1 MTALPLADR
10 TITEVAAALRARE
23 VSARE
28 LTDACLV
35 RIERDGERL
44 NTFLAL
50 DAEGARRAADDADR
64 ALSAGMDGA
73 RPLLGIPYALKDIF
87 VTRALDEDGNDLP
100 GGLPTTAGSFIL
112 SGYRSPYPSAAQEAL
127 ERAGAI
133 LLGKTNCDE
142 FAMGSSNENSAYGPV
157 RNPWDEVTVPGGS
170 SGGSSA
176 AVASGQAYFALG
188 TDTGGSIRQPASLTG
203 TVGMKPTYG
212 RVSRFGMIAF
222 ASSLDQCGP
231 FGRSV
236 RDVAL
241 VLGALAGHDPR
252 DSTSVDVPVGDYA
265 AALDGD
271 VRGLRLGVPREYFVA
286 GMEPGVEAAIRAA
299 VETLRGLGAEIVEVS
314 LPSTDRG
321 LATYYIIAPA
331 EASAN
336 LARYDGVKFGLSA
349 GADELWENYDR
360 TRGSGFGPEVKRRIM
375 LGTYALS
382 AGYYDAYYVKAQ
394 QVRTLIKAEFDEV
407 LSTVDA
413 ILAPTSPTVAF
424 KIGAKTDDPLAMYL
438 NDACTLP
445 VNIAGLPGISV
456 PGGMSDGLP
465 VGFQVIGRAFDE
477 ATVLRVA
484 DAYERAAGFSDVRPP
499 TASDEP

>member
-1 MTALPLADR
+1 MTDLPIADR
-10 TITEVAAALRARE
+10 TIAELSVLLRERRIT
-23 VSARE
+23 ARE
-28 LTDACLV
+28 LTDACLARV
-35 RIERDGERL
+35 ERDAERL

-50 DAEGARRAADDADR
+50 DAEAARRAADAADMAR
-64 ALSAGMDGA
+64 SGGDD

-87 VTRALDEDGNDLP
+87 VTRALDDRGNDLP

-112 SGYRSPYPSAAQEAL
+112 EGYRSPYASSAQERL
-127 ERAGAI
+127 ETAGAI

-157 RNPWDEVTVPGGS
+157 RNPWDETTVPGGS

-176 AVASGQAYFALG
+176 AVAGGQAVFALG

-212 RVSRFGMIAF
+212 RVSRWGMIAF

-231 FGRSV
+231 FARSV
-236 RDVAL
+236 HDVAL

-252 DSTSVDVPVGDYA
+252 DSTSVDTPVPDYA
-265 AALDGD
+265 AALTGD
-271 VRGLRLGVPREYFVA
+271 VKGLRLGVPREYFVE
-286 GMEPGVEAAIRAA
+286 GMEPGVESA
-299 VETLRGLGAEIVEVS
+299 VRRGIETLRERGAEIIDVS
-314 LPSTDRG
+314 LPSTDSG

-331 EASAN
+331 EASSN
-336 LARYDGVKFGLSA
+336 LARFDGVRYGLSA
-349 GADELWENYDR
+349 GAEELWENYEL
-360 TRGSGFGPEVKRRIM
+360 TRGAGFGAEVKRRIM

-413 ILAPTSPTVAF
+413 ILAPTSPNVAF
-424 KIGAKTDDPLAMYL
+424 KIGAKVDDPLAMYL

-456 PGGMSDGLP
+456 PCGLSNGLP
-465 VGFQVIGRAFDE
+465 VGLQVIGRAFDE
-477 ATVLRVA
+477 ATILRVA
-484 DAYERAAGFSDVRPP
+484 DAYERAAGFAELRPP
-499 TASDEP
+499 TAHD

>member
-1 MTALPLADR
+1 VIAELPLPDR
-10 TITEVAAALRARE
+10 TITEVAELLRGRQ

-28 LTDACLV
+28 LTDACLA
-35 RIERDGERL
+35 RIERDAERL
-44 NTFLAL
+44 NTFLSI
-50 DAEGARRAADDADR
+50 DANAARGAADEADA
-64 ALSAGMDGA
+64 ALARGGDD

-87 VTRALDEDGNDLP
+87 VTRALDFDGSALA
-100 GGLPTTAGSFIL
+100 GGLPTTAGSRIL
-112 SGYRSPYPSAAQEAL
+112 AEYRSPYASAAQERL
-127 ERAGAI
+127 ETAGAI

-157 RNPWDEVTVPGGS
+157 RNPWDESTVPGGS

-176 AVASGQAYFALG
+176 AVAGGQAFFALG

-212 RVSRFGMIAF
+212 RVSRFGMVAF
-222 ASSLDQCGP
+222 ASSLDQAGP
-231 FGRSV
+231 LARSV
-236 RDVAL
+236 RDAAI
-241 VLGALAGHDPR
+241 VLGDIAGHDPR
-252 DSTSVDVPVGDYA
+252 DSTSVDTPVQDYVVG
-265 AALDGD
+265 LSGE
-271 VRGLRLGVPREYFVA
+271 VRGMRLGVPREYFVA
-286 GMEPGVEAAIRAA
+286 GMEPGVEAAVRAA
-299 VETLRGLGAEIVEVS
+299 IDTLRDLGAEIVDVS

-336 LARYDGVKFGLSA
+336 LARYDGVRYGAAA
-349 GADELWENYDR
+349 GANELWDNYAQ

-394 QVRTLIKAEFDEV
+394 QVRTLIKAEFDDV

-413 ILAPTSPTVAF
+413 ILAPTSPNVAF

-438 NDACTLP
+438 NDVCTLP

-456 PGGMSDGLP
+456 PCGLSDGLP
-465 VGFQVIGRAFDE
+465 VGLQVIGRAFDE
-477 ATVLRVA
+477 ATILRVA
-484 DAYERAAGFSDVRPP
+484 DAYERAAGFANLRPA
-499 TASDEP
+499 TSADA

>member
-1 MTALPLADR
+1 VSAPLLVDR
-10 TITEVAAALRARE
+10 SITEAAAALAAGE
-23 VSARE
+23 TSALE
-28 LTDACLV
+28 LTDACLA
-35 RIERDGERL
+35 RIERDASRL

-50 DAEGARRAADDADR
+50 DPDGARATADAADLALARGEGAN
-64 ALSAGMDGA
+64 

-87 VTRALDEDGNDLP
+87 VTRALDADGNDLS
-100 GGLPTTAGSFIL
+100 GGLATTAGSRIL
-112 SGYRSPYPSAAQEAL
+112 EGYRSPYPSAAQERL
-127 ERAGAI
+127 EAAGAI

-157 RNPWDEVTVPGGS
+157 RNPWDESAVPGGS

-176 AVASGQAYFALG
+176 AVAGGQAFFALG

-203 TVGMKPTYG
+203 TVGLKPTYG

-222 ASSLDQCGP
+222 ASSLDQAGP
-231 FGRSV
+231 LTRSV
-236 RDVAL
+236 RDAAL
-241 VLGALAGHDPR
+241 VLGAIAGHDPR
-252 DSTSVDVPVGDYA
+252 DSTSVETPVPDYA
-265 AALDGD
+265 AALTGD

-286 GMEPGVEAAIRAA
+286 GMEPGVEAAVRAA
-299 VETLRGLGAEIVEVS
+299 LLLMRELGAEMVDVS

-336 LARYDGVKFGLSA
+336 LARFDGVRYGLSA
-349 GADELWENYDR
+349 GADELWENYTH

-407 LSTVDA
+407 LGTVEA
-413 ILAPTSPTVAF
+413 ILAPTSPNVAF
-424 KIGAKTDDPLAMYL
+424 PIGAKVDDPLAMYL

-456 PGGMSDGLP
+456 PCGLSEGKP
-465 VGFQVIGRAFDE
+465 VGLQVIGRAFDE
-477 ATVLRVA
+477 STVLRVA
-484 DAYERAAGFSDVRPP
+484 DAYERAAGFADLRAP
-499 TASDEP
+499 TARA

>member
-1 MTALPLADR
+1 MSAPLLVDR
-10 TITEVAAALRARE
+10 SITEAAAALAAGE
-23 VSARE
+23 TSALE
-28 LTDACLV
+28 LTDACLA
-35 RIERDGERL
+35 RIERDASRL

-50 DAEGARRAADDADR
+50 DPDGARATADAADLALARGEGAN
-64 ALSAGMDGA
+64 

-87 VTRALDEDGNDLP
+87 VTRALDADGNDLS
-100 GGLPTTAGSFIL
+100 GGLATTAGSRIL
-112 SGYRSPYPSAAQEAL
+112 EGYRSPYPSAAQERL
-127 ERAGAI
+127 EAAGAI

-157 RNPWDEVTVPGGS
+157 RNPWDESAVPGGS

-176 AVASGQAYFALG
+176 AVAGGQAFFALG

-203 TVGMKPTYG
+203 TVGLKPTYG

-222 ASSLDQCGP
+222 ASSLDQAGP
-231 FGRSV
+231 LTRSV
-236 RDVAL
+236 RDAAL
-241 VLGALAGHDPR
+241 VLGAIAGHDPR
-252 DSTSVDVPVGDYA
+252 DSTSVETPVPDYA
-265 AALDGD
+265 AALTGD

-286 GMEPGVEAAIRAA
+286 GMEPGVEAAVRAA
-299 VETLRGLGAEIVEVS
+299 LLLMRELGAEMVDVS

-336 LARYDGVKFGLSA
+336 LARFDGVRYGLSA
-349 GADELWENYDR
+349 GADELWENYTH

-407 LSTVDA
+407 LGTVDA
-413 ILAPTSPTVAF
+413 ILAPTSPNVAF
-424 KIGAKTDDPLAMYL
+424 PIGAKVDDPLAMYL

-456 PGGMSDGLP
+456 PCGLSEGKP
-465 VGFQVIGRAFDE
+465 VGLQVIGRAFDE
-477 ATVLRVA
+477 STVLRVA
-484 DAYERAAGFSDVRPP
+484 DAYERAAGFCDLRAP
-499 TASDEP
+499 TARA